1 MKHISRTAKIQ
12 VNASPEKA
20 LPLFTA
26 KGEELWVTGW
36 KPTYVYPESGEP
48 ELNAVWTTKIDAT
61 TTAVWVT
68 VDYDP
73 QNGSASYVKWT
84 PDRHVTRVD
93 IQCDP
98 DGEGRSITTVTYT
111 RTALSEAGSSEL
123 IALTKDQ
130 YDARIA
136 SWERAINHYLEHNEL
151 LLFPH

>member
-48 ELNAVWTTKIDAT
+48 ELNSVWTTRIDNT

-98 DGEGRSITTVTYT
+98 GDNGSTITTVTYT
-111 RTALSEAGSSEL
+111 LTALGEAGYSDIGS
-123 IALTKDQ
+123 LTKEHFGDW
-130 YDARIA
+130 IA
-136 SWERAINHYLEHNEL
+136 SWEDAINHYLEHDEL
-151 LLFPH
+151 LLAQ